1 MIKNNFNLVHNQ
13 MEQPLVQLEIEFNNL
28 ELFKTIMEMKINIA
42 ANNYKNNI
50 LILIM
55 EQENKIKGLL
65 IQ

>member
-1 MIKNNFNLVHNQ
+1 
-13 MEQPLVQLEIEFNNL
+13 LEIEFNNL

-42 ANNYKNNI
+42 ANNYRNNI